1 MTYVLGKV
9 DPTRGPNYKL
19 AKEFGFQLLENC
31 KEVVG
36 TAPLYKDVTFPT
48 APKTTITAK
57 GDIIYEETNR
67 KGVSRLE
74 KYVAEMAAGSTAQP
88 NVNLDKVHESISNL
102 YKLVKSQPQVNKQHM
117 AAIKSLYGEV
127 VKNMGKKTK
136 MPPSTGPTG
145 AQGRSPARARRPSNQ
160 FLRPVN
166 VSEPTPVPED
176 ATPLLHLK
184 RKVGNDWQ
192 YSSKLTSLYLDI
204 LKEIATS
211 GTTFEHKNALLTGVG
226 KASIGVEI
234 VKGLLSGGAKVVIT
248 TSRYSRETVEYY
260 QSIYQ
265 ECGSR
270 GSSLTVVP
278 FNGGSKQDI
287 DALVE
292 YIYSTDPN
300 NGLDMDLDFVLPFAA
315 IPENGREID
324 GLDDKSELA
333 HRVMLTN
340 LLRLLGAIKTKKASR
355 RFITRPTQVIL
366 PLSPNHGL
374 FGNDGL
380 YSESKISLETLFN
393 RWNSESWG
401 QYLCIAGAVIGWTY
415 VFLSNVAGSS
425 STFANNICLTAVELV
440 LCQLQ
445 TLSQPVSKSSDAEP
459 SARRRW
465 PSTSWVLCILS
476 CSMSHRPSL
485 FGQTYVPLNL

>member
-1 MTYVLGKV
+1 MSYVLGKV
-9 DPTRGPNYKL
+9 DPSRGPNYKL

-31 KEVVG
+31 REAVG

-88 NVNLDKVHESISNL
+88 TVNLDRVHESISNL

-127 VKNMGKKTK
+127 VKSMGKKTK
-136 MPPSTGPTG
+136 MPPSSGPTG

-166 VSEPTPVPED
+166 VAEPTPVPED
-176 ATPLLHLK
+176 AMPLLHLK

-260 QSIYQ
+260 QGIYQ

-340 LLRLLGAIKTKKASR
+340 LLRLLGAIKAKKASR

-415 VFLSNVAGSS
+415 VLRSIVLTGSIADS
-425 STFANNICLTAVELV
+425 SYPTAEVPV
-440 LCQLQ
+440 LCLPL
-445 TLSQPVSKSSDAEP
+445 TWLLLASKNSVAVLSAP
-459 SARRRW
+459 RRW
-465 PSTSWVLCILS
+465 LSTSWVSCTLS
-476 CSMSHRPSL
+476 CSTSL
-485 FGQTYVPLNL
+485 RLNQSGPM

>member
-1 MTYVLGKV
+1 MT
-9 DPTRGPNYKL
+9 KL
-19 AKEFGFQLLENC
+19 TSL
-31 KEVVG
+31 
-36 TAPLYKDVTFPT
+36 PLPHLVTFPT
-48 APKTTITAK
+48 APSTTITAK
-57 GDIIYEETNR
+57 GDIVYQEISR

-74 KYVAEMAAGSTAQP
+74 KYVAEMAAGSSSQP
-88 NVNLDKVHESISNL
+88 SVNLDKVHDTISNL
-102 YKLVKSQPQVNKQHM
+102 YRLVKSQPQVSKQHM

-127 VKNMGKKTK
+127 VKSMGKKTSTD
-136 MPPSTGPTG
+136 MPT
-145 AQGRSPARARRPSNQ
+145 GRSPARARRSSNQ

-166 VSEPTPVPED
+166 VSEPTAVPED
-176 ATPLLHLK
+176 KMPLLHLK
-184 RKVGNDWQ
+184 RKVGHEFQ

-234 VKGLLSGGAKVVIT
+234 VKGLLSGGARVVIT

-260 QSIYQ
+260 QGIYQ

-300 NGLDMDLDFVLPFAA
+300 NGLDMDLDFILPFAA

-324 GLDDKSELA
+324 GIDDKSELA

-340 LLRLLGAIKTKKASR
+340 LLRLLGAVKAKKASR

-380 YSESKISLETLFN
+380 YSESKIALETLFN
-393 RWNSESWG
+393 RWGSESWG
-401 QYLCIAGAVIGWTY
+401 QYLCIAGAVIGWT
-415 VFLSNVAGSS
+415 
-425 STFANNICLTAVELV
+425 
-440 LCQLQ
+440 
-445 TLSQPVSKSSDAEP
+445 
-459 SARRRW
+459 
-465 PSTSWVLCILS
+465 
-476 CSMSHRPSL
+476 
-485 FGQTYVPLNL
+485 